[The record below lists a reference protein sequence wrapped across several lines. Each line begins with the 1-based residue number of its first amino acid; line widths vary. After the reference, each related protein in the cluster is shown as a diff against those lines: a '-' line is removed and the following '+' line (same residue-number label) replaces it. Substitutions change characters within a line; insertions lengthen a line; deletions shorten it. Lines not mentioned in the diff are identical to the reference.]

1 MHSSDLLDATTL
13 LQNFGGWALGGI
25 ALIIFIE
32 SGVLFPFL
40 PGDSMLVTAAILR
53 DQLGI
58 NVPTLVGVAIIAAF
72 LGDQVGFWLGHRFG
86 RRLFKPDAKILKTD
100 HLERAEAFFLKYGPL
115 ALVLGRFIP
124 IVRTYIPVAA
134 GTAAMPYKNFVGWNV
149 AGAVL
154 WIISMV
160 GIGVLLGDIPGIADR
175 IDMIA
180 IVIVAVSIA
189 PVVISALINW
199 RKSKKTP
206 AQELME
212 D

>member
-1 MHSSDLLDATTL
+1 MHLSDLMDATTL

-53 DQLGI
+53 DQLG
-58 NVPTLVGVAIIAAF
+58 
-72 LGDQVGFWLGHRFG
+72 FWLGHRFG
-86 RRLFKPDAKILKTD
+86 RKLFKPDAKILITE
-100 HLERAEAFFLKYGPL
+100 HLEQAEAFFLKYGPL

-134 GTAAMPYKNFVGWNV
+134 GTAEMPYKKFVGWNV
-149 AGAVL
+149 TGAVL
-154 WIISMV
+154 WIVSMV

-180 IVIVAVSIA
+180 IVIVLVSVT
-189 PVVISALINW
+189 PVVISAMINW

>member
-1 MHSSDLLDATTL
+1 MHLSDLMDATTL

-53 DQLGI
+53 DQLGL
-58 NVPTLVGVAIIAAF
+58 NVPILVGVAIVAAF

-86 RRLFKPDAKILKTD
+86 RKLFKPDAKILITE
-100 HLERAEAFFLKYGPL
+100 HLEQAEAFFLKYGPL

-134 GTAAMPYKNFVGWNV
+134 GTAEMPYKKFVGWNV
-149 AGAVL
+149 TGAVL
-154 WIISMV
+154 WI
-160 GIGVLLGDIPGIADR
+160 VL
-175 IDMIA
+175 
-180 IVIVAVSIA
+180 S
-189 PVVISALINW
+189 LIHI
-199 RKSKKTP
+199 
-206 AQELME
+206 
-212 D
+212 

>member
-1 MHSSDLLDATTL
+1 MHLSDLMDATTL

-53 DQLGI
+53 DQLGL
-58 NVPTLVGVAIIAAF
+58 NVPILVGVAIVAAF

-86 RRLFKPDAKILKTD
+86 RKLFKPDAKILITE
-100 HLERAEAFFLKYGPL
+100 HLEQAEAFFLKYGPL

-134 GTAAMPYKNFVGWNV
+134 VPRRCRTRSSWDGTSRVQCCGLSAW
-149 AGAVL
+149 
-154 WIISMV
+154 
-160 GIGVLLGDIPGIADR
+160 
-175 IDMIA
+175 
-180 IVIVAVSIA
+180 
-189 PVVISALINW
+189 SALACCWGIS
-199 RKSKKTP
+199 RALRIAST
-206 AQELME
+206 
-212 D
+212 

>member
-1 MHSSDLLDATTL
+1 MHLSDLMDATTL

-53 DQLGI
+53 DQLGL
-58 NVPTLVGVAIIAAF
+58 NVPILVGVAIVAAF

-86 RRLFKPDAKILKTD
+86 RKLFKPDAKILITE
-100 HLERAEAFFLKYGPL
+100 HLEQAEAFFLKYGPL

-134 GTAAMPYKNFVGWNV
+134 GTAEMPYKKFVGWNV
-149 AGAVL
+149 TGAVL
-154 WIISMV
+154 WIVSMV

-180 IVIVAVSIA
+180 D
-189 PVVISALINW
+189 
-199 RKSKKTP
+199 RKSVV
-206 AQELME
+206 
-212 D
+212 

>member
-1 MHSSDLLDATTL
+1 MHLSDLMDATTL
-13 LQNFGGWALGGI
+13 LHNFGPWALGGI

-53 DQLGI
+53 DQLGL
-58 NVPTLVGVAIIAAF
+58 NVPMLVGVAIVAAF
-72 LGDQVGFWLGHRFG
+72 LGDQVGFWLGHKFG
-86 RRLFKPDAKILKTD
+86 RRLFKPDARILKTD
-100 HLERAEAFFLKYGPL
+100 HLERAEQFFRKYGPL

-134 GTAAMPYKNFVGWNV
+134 GTAQMHYTRFVGWNV
-149 AGAVL
+149 TGAVL

-160 GIGVLLGDIPGIADR
+160 GIGVLLGDIPGIAER

-180 IVIVAVSIA
+180 IIIVLVSIA
-189 PVVISALINW
+189 PVVISATWNW
-199 RKSKKTP
+199 RKARKSGSP
-206 AQELME
+206 EVSE
-212 D
+212 